1 MGCPSSFLAPLVG
14 PSTIKSHWA
23 RIFLGAGLVLYSRT
37 PPFLRLPRE
46 SGLASKKNPFPVM
59 GRKELICWSEVD
71 LSEDGIGA
79 CIGGRKEKETRRNPA
94 HAGFIAY
101 APHKV
106 RYVAQITL
114 YVM

>member
-71 LSEDGIGA
+71 LSGTSPPDLQ
-79 CIGGRKEKETRRNPA
+79 
-94 HAGFIAY
+94 Y
-101 APHKV
+101 
-106 RYVAQITL
+106 L
-114 YVM
+114 